1 MPHMF
6 KKIKENMNI
15 RENECIFKKE
25 KLTFL
30 EIKNTVSEVTLQK
43 KRSATLTV

>member
-25 KLTFL
+25 KLTFFGDKKYG
-30 EIKNTVSEVTLQK
+30 IRSDTSEE
-43 KRSATLTV
+43 RSATLAV